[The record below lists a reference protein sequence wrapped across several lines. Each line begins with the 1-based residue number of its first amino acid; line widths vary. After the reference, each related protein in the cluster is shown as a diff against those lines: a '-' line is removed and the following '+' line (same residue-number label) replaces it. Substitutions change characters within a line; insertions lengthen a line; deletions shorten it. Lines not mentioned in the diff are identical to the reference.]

1 VGTKDPVESLPGI
14 GPKKAS
20 YLHHLK
26 IRHIEDFLSYYPR
39 DYEDRR
45 TSRSIA
51 SLVDDE
57 TVVVTAMIRRV
68 EIGGYRTGKN
78 RTLRLLVEDESGT
91 LEILFFRSSYL
102 EHTLKKDQSYVFFGK
117 VSRHAGHLQ
126 MIHPEVERL
135 DSNTIFGLLPVY
147 PLTSGITQR
156 EMRKWMGMALRYRN
170 ELPEPLP
177 NDLKERNRLC
187 GLSYALENIHFPED
201 DQRRKEAKFRL
212 VFEEL
217 LILQLG
223 LFSLRRRTTTATGGI
238 AFDEAIGF
246 EGFLDSLPFRLTNAQ
261 LRVLTEIR
269 RDMEE
274 AKVMSRLIQ
283 GDVGS
288 GKTILAAAAVYKA
301 VKCGYQAVLMAPTE
315 ILANQHYEGLC
326 AIFEPFGIR
335 VAALTGSM
343 KKGQKEAVLSQ
354 LASGAIDFVIG
365 THAVI
370 QPNVVFDKLGLVIT
384 DEQHRFG
391 VEQRTILS
399 SKGRQPDI
407 LVMTATPIP
416 RTLAV
421 ILYGDLD
428 ISIIDEMPP
437 GRLPVQTWTAAT
449 RDRDS
454 VYDFVA
460 VELKKGRQ
468 AYVVAPL
475 IDESDSLD
483 VRSATELHEEICHRL
498 PESRI
503 GLLHG
508 SMRPADKDKTMK
520 AFLDGSL
527 DVLVSTVVIEVGIH
541 VPNATV
547 MIIESAERFGL
558 ATLHQLR
565 GRVGRGKDRSSCIL
579 VTDGA
584 TELSRKR
591 METMTQTND
600 GFVIAEKDLELRGP
614 GEFFGVRQHGIPEF
628 RIADLVKHIKILET
642 VRKEAESILNEDPE
656 LRSPDHQTLGILV
669 GSLFAQDGHIP
680 L

>member
-1 VGTKDPVESLPGI
+1 MGSKDLIESLPGI

-26 IRHIEDFLSYYPR
+26 IRRVEDFLSYYPR

-51 SLVDDE
+51 TLLEDE
-57 TVVVTAMIRRV
+57 TVVVTAVVRRV
-68 EIGGYRTGKN
+68 EAGGYRSGKK

-102 EHTLKKDQSYVFFGK
+102 EHTLKKDQSYVFYGK

-126 MIHPEVERL
+126 MVHPEMERL
-135 DSNTIFGLLPVY
+135 DLNPIFGLLPVY

-156 EMRKWMGMALRYRN
+156 EMRKWMGLALKDMKEPADHLPL
-170 ELPEPLP
+170 ELR
-177 NDLKERNRLC
+177 ERNRLC
-187 GLSYALENIHFPED
+187 DLGYALENIHFPEN
-201 DQRRKEAKFRL
+201 DQKRKEAKFRL

-217 LILQLG
+217 LVLQLG
-223 LFSLRRRTTTATGGI
+223 LFSLRRRTTGAEGGI
-238 AFDEAIGF
+238 AFDSKVNFDE
-246 EGFLDSLPFRLTNAQ
+246 FLNSLPFHLTNAQ

-269 RDMEE
+269 RDMEA

-301 VKCGYQAVLMAPTE
+301 VKCGYQAGLMAPTE

-326 AIFEPFGIR
+326 TIFEPFGIR
-335 VAALTGSM
+335 VAMLTGSM
-343 KKGQKEAVLSQ
+343 KKSEKDDVLLR
-354 LASGAIDFVIG
+354 LADGAIDFVIG

-370 QPNVVFDKLGLVIT
+370 QPNVIFNKLGLVIT

-391 VEQRTILS
+391 VEQRMILS
-399 SKGRQPDI
+399 AKGTQPDI

-437 GRLPVQTWTAAT
+437 GRLPVETWTAAT
-449 RDRDS
+449 SDRDS
-454 VYDFVA
+454 VYDYVA
-460 VELKKGRQ
+460 TELKKGRQ

-475 IDESDSLD
+475 IEESDSLD
-483 VRSATELHEEICHRL
+483 VRSATELHEEISRRL
-498 PESRI
+498 PNFRI

-508 SMRPADKDKTMK
+508 AMRPAEKDLTMK

-547 MIIESAERFGL
+547 MVIESAQRFGL

-591 METMTQTND
+591 MDTTTHTND

-628 RIADLVKHIKILET
+628 RIADLVKHVRILET
-642 VRKEAESILNEDPE
+642 VRQEAEFLIREDPE
-656 LRSPDHQTLGILV
+656 LRFPDHQALGILV
-669 GSLFAQDGHIP
+669 ASLFAQEGHIP